1 LAQIRLEFV
10 IAAVHPINNRYGG
23 MMRTIMLLNAKG
35 GSGKSTLA
43 TNLASYYA
51 NQNKSVVIADFDR
64 QGSALE
70 WLAARAETMP
80 PIKGI
85 AAWKEP
91 MRVPRTTDYVILDV
105 PAGLRGAELTALV
118 RRAQTILI
126 PVLPSPTDIRAAAR
140 FIHELLLLGRIERKE
155 SRLAVIA
162 NRVRETSALQSGM
175 ERALGTV
182 NINYASVNTQIYRAL
197 ERFLTRL
204 KIPFIATLRD
214 TPNYQLADNQGLGIF
229 ELGSRAAADVAQWQ
243 PIIRWLDSRRSI
255 PAAA

>member
-1 LAQIRLEFV
+1 
-10 IAAVHPINNRYGG
+10 
-23 MMRTIMLLNAKG
+23 MRTIMLLNAKG
-35 GSGKSTLA
+35 GCGKSTLA

-51 NQNKSVVIADFDR
+51 ALNRSVVLADFDR

-70 WLAARAETMP
+70 WLAARPPARP

-91 MRVPRTTDYVILDV
+91 MRMSRHTDYVILDV
-105 PAGLRGAELTALV
+105 PAGSHGAELTALV

-126 PVLPSPTDIRAAAR
+126 PVLPSPTDIRAAAH
-140 FIHELLLLGRIERKE
+140 FIHDLLLVGKIERKE

-162 NRVRETSALQSGM
+162 NRVRENSAWQGGM
-175 ERALGTV
+175 ERALCAV
-182 NINYASVNTQIYRAL
+182 NIPYATVHTQIYRRL
-197 ERFLTRL
+197 ERFLARL

-214 TPNYQLADNQGLGIF
+214 TPNYQLADEQGLGIF
-229 ELGSRAAADVAQWQ
+229 ELGARAAYDIEQWQ
-243 PIIRWLDSRRSI
+243 PLLKWLDSRRSI